1 MKAFHLYQVLKKE
14 FESNSDSARAN
25 AMSKYMRNL
34 FVFYGI
40 PTPLRIEI
48 TKKALIDFNWD
59 SKKELQKFVE
69 LCYEQEEREWQYT
82 AIYVFTKFKK
92 EWEETYIELIEQ
104 CIIQKSWWDT
114 VDLLASNCAGFYFTK
129 YPNQLPSK
137 ISTWRQ
143 SENIWLNRSCL
154 IFQLSYKHKTDTE
167 LLASLIQQFADSK
180 EFFIQKAIGW
190 SLRQLGKHQ
199 AGVVFDIINNN
210 ELKPLSKRE
219 ALKHLKNKTVTL

>member
-34 FVFYGI
+34 FQFYGI
-40 PTPLRIEI
+40 PTPLRVDI
-48 TKKALIDFNWD
+48 TKKALIDFKWD
-59 SKKELQKFVE
+59 SIKDLSDFVE
-69 LCYEQEEREWQYT
+69 LCFQSDEREWQYT
-82 AIYVFTKFKK
+82 AIFVLTKYKK
-92 EWEETYIELIEQ
+92 NWNENTVELIEQ

-114 VDLLASNCAGFYFTK
+114 VDLLASNCVGYYFTQ
-129 YPNQLPSK
+129 YPNQLQSK

-190 SLRQLGKHQ
+190 SLRQLGRHR
-199 AGVVFDIINNN
+199 ANVVFDIINDT